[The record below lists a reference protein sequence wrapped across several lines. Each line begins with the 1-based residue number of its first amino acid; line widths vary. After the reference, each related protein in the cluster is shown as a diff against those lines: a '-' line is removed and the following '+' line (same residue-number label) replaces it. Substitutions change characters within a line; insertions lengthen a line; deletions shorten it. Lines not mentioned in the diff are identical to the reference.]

1 MLLLPLS
8 TATVLYSICTIKDMT
23 TNGEYSST
31 DQVTK
36 YCGFGLVALEAFE
49 IRWEAKSHE
58 AFKFVGFRIEKDLTN
73 YKVL

>member
-8 TATVLYSICTIKDMT
+8 TAIVLYTICTIKDMT

-36 YCGFGLVALEAFE
+36 YCGFGFVALEAFE
-49 IRWEAKSHE
+49 TRWGIKVMKLSNLW
-58 AFKFVGFRIEKDLTN
+58 DLG
-73 YKVL
+73 

>member
-1 MLLLPLS
+1 
-8 TATVLYSICTIKDMT
+8 MT

-49 IRWEAKSHE
+49 IRRGAKSHE
-58 AFKFVGFRIEKDLTN
+58 VFKFEGFRIEKDLTN